1 MTLAFFDS
9 NLLIYRR
16 DPRDAEKQ
24 RIAFAWIAAMGR
36 QHRGRLSWQVLQE
49 FYVNAVRKLAGFGFS
64 ADLARLD
71 VRLLSQWNPPV
82 PDLPLYES
90 AWSLAD
96 RHGFSW
102 WDALIVAAALRQECA
117 LLLSEDLQH
126 NLVVDNRLTIINPF
140 APDAPHPPA
149 AP

>member
-1 MTLAFFDS
+1 MTLAFFDT

-16 DPRDAEKQ
+16 DSRDPEKQ
-24 RIAFAWIAAMGR
+24 RTAFAWITAMGR
-36 QHRGRLSWQVLQE
+36 QHCGRLSWQVLQE
-49 FYVNAVRKLAGFGFS
+49 FYVNAVRKLADLGFT

-96 RHGFSW
+96 RHGFAW
-102 WDALIVAAALRQECA
+102 WDALIVAAALRQECT

-126 NLVVDNRLTIINPF
+126 NLVIDNRLTIINPF
-140 APDAPHPPA
+140 APDAPPPPPA
-149 AP
+149 P